1 MREEEKKKKVKVG
14 TEWKTKKNRCNGSKI
29 EYKRGMDQNGWY
41 QFNFTDLYKNIKT

>member
-1 MREEEKKKKVKVG
+1 MEV
-14 TEWKTKKNRCNGSKI
+14 KI